1 MEKGNI
7 VNYGDYGR
15 VIFPFYL
22 LTTSKSLTSLI
33 CGKLAQTHP
42 WSESWSRYA
51 AVRPVALQLCR
62 YRIFATCKR
71 GGQDFGLSHS

>member
-7 VNYGDYGR
+7 VYYGDYGR
-15 VIFPFYL
+15 VIFPFSL
-22 LTTSKSLTSLI
+22 LTTSKSLT
-33 CGKLAQTHP
+33 AQTHP
-42 WSESWSRYA
+42 WSDSWSRYA